1 MKKKFIILL
10 GFLIITTVLAYNSL
24 FFVEQRVQSLI
35 LQFGEPIRVI
45 KEPGLN
51 FKIPL
56 AQNVV
61 KFDKRILLFDNNA
74 EEIIAADKKR
84 LIVDAFVRYK
94 IVDPLKFYQTVR
106 FEAALNNRLGSVVNN
121 SLRAVLGR
129 VPLEAVISD
138 RRELLMK
145 EVSGLVAERA
155 TQFGISIEE
164 VRIKKA
170 DLPSEN
176 SEAIYR
182 RMQTERQQEAAQ
194 IRAIGEEKARFIRA
208 ESEKQKT
215 VLLAEAQRDSDIL
228 RGQGDAKKNKILGKA
243 FNQDPNFFAF
253 YRAMQAYSKALTEG
267 DTTMVLSPKSDFF
280 EFFGNAEG
288 NQWWVETCLIFCLLL
303 V

>member
-1 MKKKFIILL
+1 MKKRFVILL
-10 GFLIITTVLAYNSL
+10 SFIVVLTVLAYNSL

-56 AQNVV
+56 AQNIV
-61 KFDKRILLFDNNA
+61 KFDKRILLFDNSA

-94 IVDPLKFYQTVR
+94 IIDPLKFYQTVR

-121 SLRAVLGR
+121 SLRAVLGK

-138 RRELLMK
+138 RRELLMQ
-145 EVSGLVAERA
+145 EVSELVSVRA

-194 IRAIGEEKARFIRA
+194 IRAVGNEKARFITA

-228 RGQGDAKKNKILGKA
+228 RGEGDAQKNKILGKA
-243 FNQDPNFFAF
+243 FNQDPDFFAF
-253 YRAMQAYSKALTEG
+253 YRAMQAYGKALTEG

-288 NQWWVETCLIFCLLL
+288 NQ
-303 V
+303 

>member
-1 MKKKFIILL
+1 MKKKFVILL
-10 GFLIITTVLAYNSL
+10 SFIVVLTVLAYNSL
-24 FFVEQRVQSLI
+24 FFVEQRVQTLI

-56 AQNVV
+56 AQNIV
-61 KFDKRILLFDNNA
+61 KFDKRILLFDNSA

-94 IVDPLKFYQTVR
+94 IIDPLKFYQTVR

-121 SLRAVLGR
+121 SLRAVLGK

-138 RRELLMK
+138 RRELLMQ
-145 EVSGLVAERA
+145 EVSELVSARA

-170 DLPSEN
+170 DLPAEN

-194 IRAIGEEKARFIRA
+194 IRAVGNEKARFITA

-228 RGQGDAKKNKILGKA
+228 RGEGDAEKNKILGKA
-243 FNQDPNFFAF
+243 FNQDPDFFAF

-288 NQWWVETCLIFCLLL
+288 N
-303 V
+303 

>member
-1 MKKKFIILL
+1 MKKRFVILL
-10 GFLIITTVLAYNSL
+10 SFIVVLTVLAYNSL
-24 FFVEQRVQSLI
+24 FFVEQRVQTLI

-56 AQNVV
+56 AQNIV
-61 KFDKRILLFDNNA
+61 KFDKRILLFDNSA

-94 IVDPLKFYQTVR
+94 IIDPLKFYQTVR

-121 SLRAVLGR
+121 SLRAVLGK

-138 RRELLMK
+138 RRELLMQQ
-145 EVSGLVAERA
+145 VSELVSLRA

-194 IRAIGEEKARFIRA
+194 IRAVGNEKARFITA

-228 RGQGDAKKNKILGKA
+228 RGEGDAEKNKILGKA
-243 FNQDPNFFAF
+243 FNQDPDFFAF

-288 NQWWVETCLIFCLLL
+288 N
-303 V
+303 

>member
-1 MKKKFIILL
+1 MKKRFVILL
-10 GFLIITTVLAYNSL
+10 SFIVVLTVLAYNSL

-56 AQNVV
+56 AQNIV
-61 KFDKRILLFDNNA
+61 KFDKRILLFDNSA

-94 IVDPLKFYQTVR
+94 IIDPLKFYQTVR

-121 SLRAVLGR
+121 SLRAVLGK

-138 RRELLMK
+138 RRELLMQ
-145 EVSGLVAERA
+145 EVSELVSGRA
-155 TQFGISIEE
+155 SQFGISIEE

-194 IRAIGEEKARFIRA
+194 IRAVGNEKARFITA

-228 RGQGDAKKNKILGKA
+228 RGEGDAKKNKILGKA
-243 FNQDPNFFAF
+243 FNQDPDFFAF

-288 NQWWVETCLIFCLLL
+288 K
-303 V
+303 

>member
-1 MKKKFIILL
+1 MKKRFVILL
-10 GFLIITTVLAYNSL
+10 SFIVVLTVLAYNSL
-24 FFVEQRVQSLI
+24 FFVEQRVQVLI

-56 AQNVV
+56 AQNIV
-61 KFDKRILLFDNNA
+61 KFDKRILLFDNSA

-94 IVDPLKFYQTVR
+94 IIDPLKFYQTVR

-121 SLRAVLGR
+121 SLRAVLGK

-138 RRELLMK
+138 RRELLMQ
-145 EVSGLVAERA
+145 EVSELVSLRA

-194 IRAIGEEKARFIRA
+194 IRAVGNEKARFITA

-228 RGQGDAKKNKILGKA
+228 RGEGDAEKNKILGKA
-243 FNQDPNFFAF
+243 FNQDPDFFAF

-288 NQWWVETCLIFCLLL
+288 N
-303 V
+303 

>member
-1 MKKKFIILL
+1 MKKRFVILL
-10 GFLIITTVLAYNSL
+10 SFIVVLTVLAYNSL
-24 FFVEQRVQSLI
+24 FFVEQRVQTLI

-56 AQNVV
+56 AQNIV
-61 KFDKRILLFDNNA
+61 KFDKRILLFDNSA

-94 IVDPLKFYQTVR
+94 IIDPLKFYQTVR

-121 SLRAVLGR
+121 SLRAVLGK

-138 RRELLMK
+138 RRELLMQ
-145 EVSGLVAERA
+145 EVSELVSLRA

-194 IRAIGEEKARFIRA
+194 IRAVGNEKARFITA

-228 RGQGDAKKNKILGKA
+228 RGEGDAEKNKILGKA
-243 FNQDPNFFAF
+243 FNQDPDFFAF

-288 NQWWVETCLIFCLLL
+288 N
-303 V
+303 

>member
-1 MKKKFIILL
+1 MKKSFVILIGL
-10 GFLIITTVLAYNSL
+10 VLFLTVLAYNSL
-24 FFVEQRVQSLI
+24 FFVEQRIQALI

-56 AQNVV
+56 AQNIV

-94 IVDPLKFYQTVR
+94 IIDPLKFYQTVR

-121 SLRAVLGR
+121 SLRAVLGK

-145 EVSGLVAERA
+145 EVSELVSVRA
-155 TQFGISIEE
+155 KQFGISIEE

-194 IRAIGEEKARFIRA
+194 IRAVGNEKARFITA

-228 RGQGDAKKNKILGKA
+228 RGQGEAEKNRIMGKA
-243 FNQDPNFFAF
+243 FSQDPNFFAF
-253 YRAMQAYSKALTEG
+253 YRAMQAYSKALSEG

-280 EFFGNAEG
+280 EFFGNAKG
-288 NQWWVETCLIFCLLL
+288 NQ
-303 V
+303 

>member
-1 MKKKFIILL
+1 MKKRFIILL
-10 GFLIITTVLAYNSL
+10 SFLVISTVLAYNSL

-61 KFDKRILLFDNNA
+61 KFDKRILLFDNSA

-94 IVDPLKFYQTVR
+94 IIDPLKFYQTVR

-194 IRAIGEEKARFIRA
+194 IRAVGEEKARFIRA

-228 RGQGDAKKNKILGKA
+228 RGQGDAEKNKILGKA
-243 FNQDPNFFAF
+243 FNKDPDFFAF

-288 NQWWVETCLIFCLLL
+288 N
-303 V
+303 

>member
-1 MKKKFIILL
+1 MKKRFVILL
-10 GFLIITTVLAYNSL
+10 SFIVVLTVLAYNSL
-24 FFVEQRVQSLI
+24 FFVEQRVQSLV

-56 AQNVV
+56 AQNIV
-61 KFDKRILLFDNNA
+61 KFDKRILLFDNSA

-94 IVDPLKFYQTVR
+94 IIDPLKFYQTVR

-121 SLRAVLGR
+121 SLRAVLGK

-138 RRELLMK
+138 RRELLMQ
-145 EVSGLVAERA
+145 EVSELVSLRA

-194 IRAIGEEKARFIRA
+194 IRAVGNEKARFITA

-228 RGQGDAKKNKILGKA
+228 RGEGDAEKNKILGKA
-243 FNQDPNFFAF
+243 FNQDPDFFAF

-288 NQWWVETCLIFCLLL
+288 N
-303 V
+303 

>member
-1 MKKKFIILL
+1 MKKRFVILL
-10 GFLIITTVLAYNSL
+10 SFLVVLTVLAYNSL
-24 FFVEQRVQSLI
+24 FFVEQRVQTLI

-56 AQNVV
+56 AQNIV
-61 KFDKRILLFDNNA
+61 KFDKRILLFDNSA

-94 IVDPLKFYQTVR
+94 IIDPLKFYQTVR

-121 SLRAVLGR
+121 SLRAVLGK

-138 RRELLMK
+138 RRELLMQ
-145 EVSGLVAERA
+145 EVSELVSLRA

-194 IRAIGEEKARFIRA
+194 IRAVGNEKARFITA

-243 FNQDPNFFAF
+243 FNQDPDFFAF

-288 NQWWVETCLIFCLLL
+288 K
-303 V
+303 

>member
-1 MKKKFIILL
+1 MKKRFVILL
-10 GFLIITTVLAYNSL
+10 SFIVVLTVLAYNSL

-56 AQNVV
+56 AQNIV
-61 KFDKRILLFDNNA
+61 KFDKRILLFDNSA

-121 SLRAVLGR
+121 SLRAVLGK

-138 RRELLMK
+138 RRELLMQ
-145 EVSGLVAERA
+145 EVSELVSVRA

-194 IRAIGEEKARFIRA
+194 IRAVGNEKARFITA

-228 RGQGDAKKNKILGKA
+228 RGEGDAKKNKILGKA
-243 FNQDPNFFAF
+243 FNQDPDFFAF

-288 NQWWVETCLIFCLLL
+288 K
-303 V
+303 

>member
-1 MKKKFIILL
+1 MKKRLVILL
-10 GFLIITTVLAYNSL
+10 SFIVVLTVLAYNSL
-24 FFVEQRVQSLI
+24 FFVEQRVQTLI

-56 AQNVV
+56 AQNIV
-61 KFDKRILLFDNNA
+61 KFDKRILLFDNTA

-94 IVDPLKFYQTVR
+94 IIDPLKFYQTVR

-121 SLRAVLGR
+121 SLRAVLGK

-138 RRELLMK
+138 RRELLMQQ
-145 EVSGLVAERA
+145 VSELVSVRA

-194 IRAIGEEKARFIRA
+194 IRAVGNEKARFITA

-228 RGQGDAKKNKILGKA
+228 RGEGDAEKNKILGKA
-243 FNQDPNFFAF
+243 FNQDPDFFAF

-280 EFFGNAEG
+280 EFLGHAER
-288 NQWWVETCLIFCLLL
+288 N
-303 V
+303 

>member
-1 MKKKFIILL
+1 MKKRFVILL
-10 GFLIITTVLAYNSL
+10 SFIAVLTVLAYNSL

-56 AQNVV
+56 AQNIV
-61 KFDKRILLFDNNA
+61 KFDKRILLFDNSA

-94 IVDPLKFYQTVR
+94 IIDPLKFYQTVR

-121 SLRAVLGR
+121 SLRAVLGK

-138 RRELLMK
+138 RRELLMQ
-145 EVSGLVAERA
+145 EVTELVSARA
-155 TQFGISIEE
+155 SQFGISIEE

-194 IRAIGEEKARFIRA
+194 IRAVGNEKARFITA

-228 RGQGDAKKNKILGKA
+228 RGEGDAQKNKILGKA
-243 FNQDPNFFAF
+243 FNQDPDFFAF

-288 NQWWVETCLIFCLLL
+288 N
-303 V
+303 

>member
-1 MKKKFIILL
+1 MKKRFVILL
-10 GFLIITTVLAYNSL
+10 SFLVVLTVLAYNSL

-121 SLRAVLGR
+121 SLRAVLGK

-138 RRELLMK
+138 RRELLMQ
-145 EVSGLVAERA
+145 EVSELVSDRA

-194 IRAIGEEKARFIRA
+194 IRAVGNEKARFITA

-228 RGQGDAKKNKILGKA
+228 RGEGDAKKNKILGKA
-243 FNQDPNFFAF
+243 FNQDPDFFAF

-288 NQWWVETCLIFCLLL
+288 K
-303 V
+303 

>member
-1 MKKKFIILL
+1 MKKRFVILL
-10 GFLIITTVLAYNSL
+10 SFIVVLTVLAYNSL
-24 FFVEQRVQSLI
+24 FFVEQRVQTLI

-56 AQNVV
+56 AQNIV
-61 KFDKRILLFDNNA
+61 KFDKRILLFDNSA

-94 IVDPLKFYQTVR
+94 IIDPLKFYQTVR

-121 SLRAVLGR
+121 SLRAVLGK

-138 RRELLMK
+138 RRELLMQ
-145 EVSGLVAERA
+145 EVSELVSLRA

-194 IRAIGEEKARFIRA
+194 IRAVGNEKARFITA

-228 RGQGDAKKNKILGKA
+228 RGEGDAEKNKILGKA
-243 FNQDPNFFAF
+243 FNQDPDFFAF

-288 NQWWVETCLIFCLLL
+288 DK
-303 V
+303 

>member
-1 MKKKFIILL
+1 MKKRFVILL
-10 GFLIITTVLAYNSL
+10 SFIVVLTVLAYNSL
-24 FFVEQRVQSLI
+24 FFVEQRVQTLI

-56 AQNVV
+56 AQNIV
-61 KFDKRILLFDNNA
+61 KFDKRILLFDNSA

-94 IVDPLKFYQTVR
+94 IIDPLKFYQTVR

-121 SLRAVLGR
+121 SLRAVLGK

-138 RRELLMK
+138 RRELLMQQ
-145 EVSGLVAERA
+145 VSELVALRA

-194 IRAIGEEKARFIRA
+194 IRAVGNEKARFITA

-228 RGQGDAKKNKILGKA
+228 RGEGDAEKNKILGKA
-243 FNQDPNFFAF
+243 FNQDPDFFAF

-288 NQWWVETCLIFCLLL
+288 N
-303 V
+303 

>member
-1 MKKKFIILL
+1 MSKS
-10 GFLIITTVLAYNSL
+10 TVLILGLAIFLVIVIYNSI
-24 FFVEQRVQSLI
+24 FFVEQRIQTLV
-35 LQFGEPIRVI
+35 LQFGEPVKVI
-45 KEPGLN
+45 QKPGLN

-56 AQNVV
+56 AQNIV
-61 KFDKRILLFDNNA
+61 KFDKRILLFDNSA
-74 EEIIAADKKR
+74 EEIIASDKKR

-94 IVDPLKFYQTVR
+94 IVDPLKFFQTVR
-106 FEAALNNRLGSVVNN
+106 NERALNNRLGSVVNN

-129 VPLEAVISD
+129 VPLKAVISD
-138 RRELLMK
+138 RRELLMQ
-145 EVSGLVAERA
+145 EVTTLVAERA

-194 IRAIGEEKARFIRA
+194 IRAIGEEKSRIIKAQA
-208 ESEKQKT
+208 EKNKT
-215 VLLAEAQRDSDIL
+215 VILAEAERDGEIL
-228 RGQGDAKKNKILGKA
+228 RGEGDAKKNKILGEA
-243 FNQDPNFFAF
+243 FSKDPNFFAF

-267 DTTMVLSPKSDFF
+267 DTTMVLSPKSEFF

-288 NQWWVETCLIFCLLL
+288 TN
-303 V
+303 

>member
-1 MKKKFIILL
+1 MSKKMGIFLVISFLLIL
-10 GFLIITTVLAYNSL
+10 TAYNTM
-24 FFVEQRVQSLI
+24 FFVEQRIQTLV

-45 KEPGLN
+45 KDPGLK

-56 AQNVV
+56 AQNIV
-61 KFDKRILLFDNNA
+61 KFDKRILLFDNRA

-106 FEAALNNRLGSVVNN
+106 NETALSNRLGSVVNN

-129 VPLEAVISD
+129 VPLKAVISD
-138 RRELLMK
+138 RREILME
-145 EVSGLVAERA
+145 EVSTLVSNRA
-155 TQFGISIEE
+155 IQFGISIEE

-194 IRAIGEEKARFIRA
+194 IRAIGEEKSRVIKA
-208 ESEKQKT
+208 EAEKNKT
-215 VLLAEAQRDSDIL
+215 VILAEAQRDGEIL
-228 RGQGDAKKNKILGKA
+228 RGEGDAKKNKILGKA
-243 FNQDPNFFAF
+243 FSVDPNFFAF

-267 DTTMVLSPKSDFF
+267 DTTMVLSPNGEFF
-280 EFFGNAEG
+280 EYFSDAEG
-288 NQWWVETCLIFCLLL
+288 KE
-303 V
+303 

>member
-1 MKKKFIILL
+1 MKKRFVILL
-10 GFLIITTVLAYNSL
+10 SFIAVLTILAYNSL

-61 KFDKRILLFDNNA
+61 KFDKRILLFDNSA

-94 IVDPLKFYQTVR
+94 IIDPLKFYQTVR

-121 SLRAVLGR
+121 SLRAVLGK
-129 VPLEAVISD
+129 VPLEAVISE
-138 RRELLMK
+138 RRELLMQ
-145 EVSGLVAERA
+145 EVSEMVSVRA
-155 TQFGISIEE
+155 KQFGISIEE

-170 DLPSEN
+170 DLPAEN

-194 IRAIGEEKARFIRA
+194 IRAVGNEKARFITA

-228 RGQGDAKKNKILGKA
+228 RGEGDAEKNKILGKA
-243 FNQDPNFFAF
+243 FNQDPDFFAF

-288 NQWWVETCLIFCLLL
+288 K
-303 V
+303 

>member
-1 MKKKFIILL
+1 MKKRFVILIGIGL
-10 GFLIITTVLAYNSL
+10 FLTVIAYNSL

-94 IVDPLKFYQTVR
+94 IIDPLKFYQTVR

-145 EVSGLVAERA
+145 EVSELVSVRA

-228 RGQGDAKKNKILGKA
+228 RGQGDAEKNRILGKA
-243 FNQDPNFFAF
+243 FNQDPDFFAF
-253 YRAMQAYSKALTEG
+253 YRAMQAYSRALTEG

-288 NQWWVETCLIFCLLL
+288 KQ
-303 V
+303 

>member
-1 MKKKFIILL
+1 MKKRTGILL
-10 GFLIITTVLAYNSL
+10 AFIFIVLVIGYNSL
-24 FFVEQRVQSLI
+24 FFVEQRVQALI

-45 KEPGLN
+45 QEPGLN
-51 FKIPL
+51 FKVPL
-56 AQNVV
+56 AQNIV

-94 IVDPLKFYQTVR
+94 IIDPLKFYQTVR

-129 VPLEAVISD
+129 APLQAVISD
-138 RRELLMK
+138 RREQLMA

-194 IRAIGEEKARFIRA
+194 IRAVGEEKSRFIRA
-208 ESEKQKT
+208 EAEKNKT
-215 VLLAEAQRDSDIL
+215 ILLAEAQRDGDIL
-228 RGQGDAKKNKILGKA
+228 RGQGDAEKNKILGKA
-243 FNQDPNFFAF
+243 FSQDPEFFSF
-253 YRAMQAYSKALTEG
+253 YRSMQAYSRALSEG
-267 DTTMVLSPKSDFF
+267 DTTMVLSPNSDFF
-280 EFFGNAEG
+280 EFFGSTNG
-288 NQWWVETCLIFCLLL
+288 MK
-303 V
+303 

>member
-1 MKKKFIILL
+1 MKKRFVILIS
-10 GFLIITTVLAYNSL
+10 FLVVLTVLAYNSL
-24 FFVEQRVQSLI
+24 FFVEQRIQSLI

-45 KEPGLN
+45 QEPGLN

-61 KFDKRILLFDNNA
+61 KFDKRILLFDNSA

-145 EVSGLVAERA
+145 EVSDLVAVRA

-228 RGQGDAKKNKILGKA
+228 RGEGDAEKNKILGKA
-243 FNQDPNFFAF
+243 FNQDPDFFAF

-288 NQWWVETCLIFCLLL
+288 N
-303 V
+303 

>member
-1 MKKKFIILL
+1 MKKRFVILL
-10 GFLIITTVLAYNSL
+10 SFLVVLTVLAYNSL

-121 SLRAVLGR
+121 SLRAVLGK

-138 RRELLMK
+138 RRELLMQ
-145 EVSGLVAERA
+145 EVSELVSARA

-194 IRAIGEEKARFIRA
+194 IRAVGNEKARFITA

-228 RGQGDAKKNKILGKA
+228 RGEGDAQKNRILGKA
-243 FNQDPNFFAF
+243 FNQDPDFFAF

-288 NQWWVETCLIFCLLL
+288 NQ
-303 V
+303 

>member
-1 MKKKFIILL
+1 MKKRFFI
-10 GFLIITTVLAYNSL
+10 LISFIVVLTVLAYNSL
-24 FFVEQRVQSLI
+24 FFVEQRVQTLV

-56 AQNVV
+56 AQNIV
-61 KFDKRILLFDNNA
+61 KFDKRILLFDNSA

-94 IVDPLKFYQTVR
+94 IIDPLKFYQTVR

-121 SLRAVLGR
+121 SLREVLGK

-138 RRELLMK
+138 RRELLMQQ
-145 EVSGLVAERA
+145 VSELVALRA

-194 IRAIGEEKARFIRA
+194 IRAVGNEKARFITA

-228 RGQGDAKKNKILGKA
+228 RGEGDAEKNKILGKA
-243 FNQDPNFFAF
+243 FNQDPDFFAF

-288 NQWWVETCLIFCLLL
+288 NQ
-303 V
+303 

>member
-1 MKKKFIILL
+1 MKKRFVILL
-10 GFLIITTVLAYNSL
+10 SFLVVLTVLAYNSL
-24 FFVEQRVQSLI
+24 FFVEQRVQTLI

-56 AQNVV
+56 AQNIV
-61 KFDKRILLFDNNA
+61 KFDKRILLFDNSA

-94 IVDPLKFYQTVR
+94 IIDPLKFYQTVR

-121 SLRAVLGR
+121 SLRAVLGK

-138 RRELLMK
+138 RRELLMQ
-145 EVSGLVAERA
+145 EVSELVSDRA

-194 IRAIGEEKARFIRA
+194 IRAVGNEKARFITA

-228 RGQGDAKKNKILGKA
+228 RGEGDAEKNKILGKA
-243 FNQDPNFFAF
+243 FNQDPDFFAF

-288 NQWWVETCLIFCLLL
+288 N
-303 V
+303 

>member
-1 MKKKFIILL
+1 MKKRFVILL
-10 GFLIITTVLAYNSL
+10 SFLIVLTVVAYNTL

-94 IVDPLKFYQTVR
+94 IIDPLKFYQTVR

-145 EVSGLVAERA
+145 EVSDLVAARA

-228 RGQGDAKKNKILGKA
+228 RGQGDAEKNKILGKA
-243 FNQDPNFFAF
+243 FNQDPDFFAF

-288 NQWWVETCLIFCLLL
+288 K
-303 V
+303 

>member
-1 MKKKFIILL
+1 MKKRFIILL
-10 GFLIITTVLAYNSL
+10 SFLIVLTVLAYNSL

-61 KFDKRILLFDNNA
+61 KFDKRILLFDNSA

-94 IVDPLKFYQTVR
+94 IIDPLKFYQTVR

-145 EVSGLVAERA
+145 EVSGLVAARA

-228 RGQGDAKKNKILGKA
+228 RGEGDAEKNKILGKA
-243 FNQDPNFFAF
+243 FNQDPDFFAF

-288 NQWWVETCLIFCLLL
+288 N
-303 V
+303 

>member
-1 MKKKFIILL
+1 MKKRFVILL
-10 GFLIITTVLAYNSL
+10 SFIVVSTILAYNSL
-24 FFVEQRVQSLI
+24 FFVEQRVQTLI

-56 AQNVV
+56 AQNIV
-61 KFDKRILLFDNNA
+61 KFDKRILLFDNSA

-94 IVDPLKFYQTVR
+94 IIDPLKFYQTVR

-121 SLRAVLGR
+121 SLRAVLGK

-138 RRELLMK
+138 RRELLMQ
-145 EVSGLVAERA
+145 EVSELVSDRA

-194 IRAIGEEKARFIRA
+194 IRAVGNEKARFITA

-228 RGQGDAKKNKILGKA
+228 RGEGDAEKNKILGKA
-243 FNQDPNFFAF
+243 FNQDPDFFAF

-280 EFFGNAEG
+280 EFFGNAKG
-288 NQWWVETCLIFCLLL
+288 DK
-303 V
+303 

>member
-1 MKKKFIILL
+1 MKKRFVILL
-10 GFLIITTVLAYNSL
+10 SFLVVLTVLAYNSL
-24 FFVEQRVQSLI
+24 FFVEQRVQILI

-56 AQNVV
+56 AQNIV
-61 KFDKRILLFDNNA
+61 KFDKRILLFDNSA

-94 IVDPLKFYQTVR
+94 IIDPLKFYQTVR

-121 SLRAVLGR
+121 SLRAVLGK

-138 RRELLMK
+138 RRELLMQ
-145 EVSGLVAERA
+145 EVSELVSLRA

-194 IRAIGEEKARFIRA
+194 IRAVGNEKARFITA

-228 RGQGDAKKNKILGKA
+228 RGEGDAEKNKILGKA
-243 FNQDPNFFAF
+243 FNQDPDFFAF

-288 NQWWVETCLIFCLLL
+288 N
-303 V
+303 

>member
-1 MKKKFIILL
+1 MKKRFVILL
-10 GFLIITTVLAYNSL
+10 SFIVVLTVLAYNSL
-24 FFVEQRVQSLI
+24 FFVEQRVQTLI

-56 AQNVV
+56 AQNIV
-61 KFDKRILLFDNNA
+61 KFDKRILLFDNSA

-94 IVDPLKFYQTVR
+94 IIDPLKFYQTVR

-121 SLRAVLGR
+121 SLRAVLGK

-138 RRELLMK
+138 RRELLMQ
-145 EVSGLVAERA
+145 EVSELVSLRA

-194 IRAIGEEKARFIRA
+194 IRAVGNEKARFITA

-228 RGQGDAKKNKILGKA
+228 RGEGDAQKNKILGKA
-243 FNQDPNFFAF
+243 FNQDPDFFAF

-288 NQWWVETCLIFCLLL
+288 N
-303 V
+303 

>member
-1 MKKKFIILL
+1 MKKKTGILLIIVFFFII
-10 GFLIITTVLAYNSL
+10 LAYNSL
-24 FFVEQRVQSLI
+24 FFVEQRIQALI
-35 LQFGEPIRVI
+35 LQFGEPVKVI

-61 KFDKRILLFDNNA
+61 RFDKRIILFDNNA

-94 IVDPLKFYQTVR
+94 IIDPLKFYQTVR

-129 VPLEAVISD
+129 VPLKDVISD

-145 EVSGLVAERA
+145 EVSELVSVEAA
-155 TQFGISIEE
+155 QFGISIEE
-164 VRIKKA
+164 VRIIRA

-208 ESEKQKT
+208 ESEKNKT
-215 VLLAEAQRDSDIL
+215 VILAEAQRDGEIL
-228 RGQGDAKKNKILGKA
+228 RGEGDAEKNRILGQA
-243 FNQDPNFFAF
+243 FSKDPKFFSF

-267 DTTMVLSPKSDFF
+267 DTTMVLSPKGEFF

-288 NQWWVETCLIFCLLL
+288 NE
-303 V
+303 

>member
-1 MKKKFIILL
+1 LIS
-10 GFLIITTVLAYNSL
+10 FLAVFTLLAYNSM

-94 IVDPLKFYQTVR
+94 IIDPLKFYQTVR

-145 EVSGLVAERA
+145 EVSDLVSERA

-228 RGQGDAKKNKILGKA
+228 RGEGDAEKNKILGKA
-243 FNQDPNFFAF
+243 FNQDPDFFAF

-288 NQWWVETCLIFCLLL
+288 N
-303 V
+303 

>member
-1 MKKKFIILL
+1 MKKSFVILIGL
-10 GFLIITTVLAYNSL
+10 VLFLTVLAYNSL
-24 FFVEQRVQSLI
+24 FFVEQRIQTLI

-56 AQNVV
+56 AQNIV

-106 FEAALNNRLGSVVNN
+106 FEAALSNRLGSVLNN

-129 VPLEAVISD
+129 VPLEAVISEK
-138 RRELLMK
+138 RELLMQ
-145 EVSGLVAERA
+145 EVSGLVATRA
-155 TQFGISIEE
+155 SQFGISIEE

-208 ESEKQKT
+208 ESEKKVT
-215 VLLAEAQRDSDIL
+215 VLLAEANRDSEIL
-228 RGQGDAKKNKILGKA
+228 RGQGDGEKNKILGVA
-243 FNQDPNFFAF
+243 FNKDPDFFSF
-253 YRAMQAYSKALTEG
+253 YRAMQAYSKALSDG

-280 EFFGNAEG
+280 EFFGNAKG
-288 NQWWVETCLIFCLLL
+288 KN
-303 V
+303 

>member
-1 MKKKFIILL
+1 MKKRFFILL
-10 GFLIITTVLAYNSL
+10 SFIVVLTVLAYNSL
-24 FFVEQRVQSLI
+24 FFVEQRVQTLI

-61 KFDKRILLFDNNA
+61 KFDKRILLFDNSA

-94 IVDPLKFYQTVR
+94 IIDPLKFYQTVR

-121 SLRAVLGR
+121 SLRAVLGK

-138 RRELLMK
+138 RRELLMQ
-145 EVSGLVAERA
+145 EVSELVSDRA

-170 DLPSEN
+170 DLPAEN

-194 IRAIGEEKARFIRA
+194 IRAVGNEKARFITA

-228 RGQGDAKKNKILGKA
+228 RGEGDAQKNKILGKA
-243 FNQDPNFFAF
+243 FNQDPDFFAF

-288 NQWWVETCLIFCLLL
+288 N
-303 V
+303 